1 MISNVPF
8 WRAARVV
15 AAILVVLVLL
25 FGTSPALAAQDRKPP
40 TKPANLRVTSLTP
53 HRVTL
58 AWDPST
64 DNSGTFTYRVFVSW
78 GSTTTLPQTQTTYSV
93 SLVPANTYSFYV
105 YAVDGSGNVSQ
116 RSNTLTVTTPPDTT
130 PPSPPVVSLVG
141 VNPTEV
147 SLQWT
152 ASTDDGLHI
161 RYQVFVNGSPSGV
174 ETLNVLA
181 AVVHGL
187 TPETTYE
194 ITVQARDLY
203 GENVSVPSNVL
214 TVTTPAVSATDTEPP
229 SSPGCCWGGDVG
241 GLELNIFWGQ
251 SFDNQ
256 TSQASIMYEIYL
268 NGVLDHATTGDRAV
282 VYTTQFGDNTITLI
296 AVDGA
301 GNRSEPST
309 VTFFV
314 Q

>member
-1 MISNVPF
+1 MNSNMPY
-8 WRAARVV
+8 WRAARVAV
-15 AAILVVLVLL
+15 ILMVLAAL
-25 FGTSPALAAQDRKPP
+25 FGASPAFAAADRKPP
-40 TKPANLRVTSLTP
+40 TKPTNLRATSLTP

-64 DNSGTFTYRVFVSW
+64 DNSGTFSYRVFVSY
-78 GSTTTLPQTQTTYSV
+78 GSTYSVPQTQTTFSLG
-93 SLVPANTYSFYV
+93 LVPNNTYSFYV
-105 YAVDGSGNVSQ
+105 YAVDGSGNKSL

-130 PPSPPVVSLVG
+130 PPSPPVVSLVD

-147 SLQWT
+147 SLRWT

-161 RYQVFVNGSPSGV
+161 RYQVFVNNNPSGV
-174 ETLNVLA
+174 KTLNGLA
-181 AVVHGL
+181 AVLHGL
-187 TPETTYE
+187 TPETTYQ

-203 GENVSVPSNVL
+203 GGNVSAPSNVL

-229 SSPGCCWGGDVG
+229 SAPGCCWGGDVG

-256 TSQASIMYEIYL
+256 TAQASIAYEVYL
-268 NGVLDHATTGDRAV
+268 NGVLDHTTSGDRAV
-282 VYTTQFGDNTITLI
+282 LYTTQTGDNTVTLI
-296 AVDGA
+296 AVDRA
-301 GNRSEPST
+301 GNRSAPST
-309 VTFFV
+309 ATFFV

>member
-1 MISNVPF
+1 MIKNIAF
-8 WRAARVV
+8 WRAARV
-15 AAILVVLVLL
+15 AAVLVVLISV
-25 FGTSPALAAQDRKPP
+25 FGTSSALAAQDRKPP

-105 YAVDGSGNVSQ
+105 YAVDGSGNRSQ
-116 RSNTLTVTTPPDTT
+116 NSNTLTVTTPPDTT
-130 PPSPPVVSLVG
+130 PPSAPVVSLVG

-147 SLQWT
+147 SLRWT

-174 ETLNVLA
+174 ETLNGLA
-181 AVVHGL
+181 AVLHGL

-194 ITVQARDLY
+194 ISVQASDLY
-203 GENVSVPSNVL
+203 GGNMAPPSNVL
-214 TVTTPAVSATDTEPP
+214 TVRTPAVSATDTEPP
-229 SSPGCCWGGDVG
+229 SAPVCCRGGEVG

-256 TSQASIMYEIYL
+256 TPQASIMYEIYL
-268 NGVLDHATTGDRAV
+268 NGVWEHTTTGDRAA
-282 VYTTQFGDNTITLI
+282 VY
-296 AVDGA
+296 V
-301 GNRSEPST
+301 P
-309 VTFFV
+309 
-314 Q
+314 

>member
-1 MISNVPF
+1 MSRRHPF
-8 WRAARVV
+8 WVAARAA
-15 AAILVVLVLL
+15 ALALGLALGL
-25 FGTSPALAAQDRKPP
+25 GTAPALAAGDRKPP

-53 HRVTL
+53 HRATL

-64 DNSGTFTYRVFVSW
+64 DNSGTFTYRVVVSW

-93 SLVPANTYSFYV
+93 ALVPANTYAFYV
-105 YAVDGSGNVSQ
+105 DAVDGSGNISQ

-130 PPSPPVVSLVG
+130 PPSPPVVSLAG

-147 SLQWT
+147 SLRWT

-174 ETLNVLA
+174 ETLNVVA

-187 TPETTYE
+187 TPETTYA
-194 ITVQARDLY
+194 ITVQAHDEY
-203 GENVSVPSNVL
+203 GGNVSAPSNVL
-214 TVTTPAVSATDTEPP
+214 TVTTPAVSTTDTAPP

-241 GLELNIFWGQ
+241 GLEVHIFWGP
-251 SFDNQ
+251 SFDDQ
-256 TSQASIMYEIYL
+256 TAQASIAYEIYL
-268 NGVLDHATTGDRAV
+268 NGVLDHTMTGDRAV
-282 VYTTQFGDNTITLI
+282 VYTTHTGDNTVTLI

-301 GNRSEPST
+301 GNRSAPSSA
-309 VTFFV
+309 TFFV